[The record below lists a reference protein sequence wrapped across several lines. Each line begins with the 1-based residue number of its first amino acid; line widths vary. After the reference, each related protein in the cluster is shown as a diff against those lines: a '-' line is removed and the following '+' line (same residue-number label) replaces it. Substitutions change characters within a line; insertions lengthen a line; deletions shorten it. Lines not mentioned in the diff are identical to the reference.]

1 MIQVLKKDSTEI
13 VMQIFNF
20 VDYCGGAQK
29 IDLNSLKMFLQSKG
43 ILESEKLEGKDQETY
58 YIANMSSYMNEAALD
73 DDAVDKLNE
82 QLAEIDNM
90 QKNDDVILFERE
102 DRNAS

>member
-1 MIQVLKKDSTEI
+1 MDVE
-13 VMQIFNF
+13 
-20 VDYCGGAQK
+20 
-29 IDLNSLKMFLQSKG
+29 SLRIFLQSKG
-43 ILESEKLEGKDQETY
+43 ILEAENLEGKDQETY

-90 QKNDDVILFERE
+90 QTQEDLVLFERE
-102 DRNAS
+102 DKNVSKLQA